1 MWQRRHPRSIPTS
14 ERGIALI
21 MVLTAIA
28 IFTAVVVD
36 FTYSS
41 RVELDLAANG
51 RDELRAYFMAK
62 SAVNLSRMVLHF
74 QKELD
79 KSPLAS
85 GGAGG
90 IPGLGA
96 LGTAGAPG
104 GIGNLFGDL
113 GKSLGGAGANPL
125 AGLPGAGGINI
136 QLFKLIPIDSGTI
149 QLFLGGA
156 GITGPG
162 DAFDDKGGLKPLP
175 KEDHAFPLDGDPSP
189 GGAGHG
195 DKGKVKSF
203 GDFSGSYHAEIDD
216 EETKFN
222 VARLDALGQDQQNAA
237 MQGLRILGDKRY
249 EWLYDEEDANGT
261 RTSARDLLIN
271 ITDYLDVDQTA
282 SALNLGAGNNILIK
296 GTGDENQPYSR
307 YKPSYKPKNAALDS
321 IDELYMVDGVS
332 DRMMAAFR
340 DRMTV
345 FPDKN
350 HPFNI
355 NTDDP
360 FMQLQAIY
368 AVAENPNDPLLQ
380 SPLVLQT
387 IMRGLGAAKM
397 FPGMGLTMGQFVG
410 IIEAAKVKVNGGLK
424 ANLAGNRVISD
435 KSETFTIH
443 ASGEVGK
450 AEKKLTAVIRTDS
463 GLGQLM
469 YWREE

>member
-1 MWQRRHPRSIPTS
+1 
-14 ERGIALI
+14 

-85 GGAGG
+85 GGLGS
-90 IPGLGA
+90 IPGLGS
-96 LGTAGAPG
+96 LGSGGGPG
-104 GIGNLFGDL
+104 GIGNLLSNL
-113 GKSLGGAGANPL
+113 GKGSTPGGANPL
-125 AGLPGAGGINI
+125 AALPGASGINI
-136 QLFKLIPIDSGTI
+136 QLFKLIPIDSGTV
-149 QLFLGGA
+149 QMFLGGA
-156 GITGPG
+156 GVTGPG
-162 DAFDDKGGLKPLP
+162 DAFDDKGGLKPLA
-175 KEDHAFPLDGDPSP
+175 KEPEPAFDNDSSP
-189 GGAGHG
+189 GSTAHPG
-195 DKGKVKSF
+195 KGKVKSF

-222 VARLDALGQDQQNAA
+222 VARLDALGQDQQTAA
-237 MQGLRILGDKRY
+237 LQGLRIFGDKRY
-249 EWLYDEEDANGT
+249 EWLYDDDDANGV
-261 RTSARDLLIN
+261 RTTARDLLIN
-271 ITDYLDVDQTA
+271 ITDYIDENQTA
-282 SALNLGAGNNILIK
+282 SALNLGAGNNILTN
-296 GTGDENQPYSR
+296 GSGDENQPYSR
-307 YKPSYKPKNAALDS
+307 YKPYYKPKNAALDS
-321 IDELYMVDGVS
+321 VDELYMVDGFS
-332 DRMMAAFR
+332 DRVMAAFR
-340 DRMTV
+340 DRLTV

-350 HPFNI
+350 HAINI

-380 SPLVLQT
+380 SPLVIQAIL
-387 IMRGLGAAKM
+387 RDLGMAKM
-397 FPGMGLTMGQFVG
+397 FPGMGLTLGQFVA
-410 IIEAAKVKVNGGLK
+410 IVEANKIQVNRFVK

-435 KSETFTIH
+435 RSDTFTIH
-443 ASGEVGK
+443 ATGEVGK
-450 AEKKLTAVIRTDS
+450 AQKKLTAVIRTDS